1 MSIARPLRF
10 RNLWDMTRRPLDRGL
25 QRLTE
30 CPLAFTQRGNLEH
43 PSISSLKRKRSR
55 WRNEE
60 TLQDASNGL
69 LLSAAKLK
77 VCRYDDGSTDS
88 PLPGLCII
96 RSH

>member
-1 MSIARPLRF
+1 MA
-10 RNLWDMTRRPLDRGL
+10 
-25 QRLTE
+25 
-30 CPLAFTQRGNLEH
+30 
-43 PSISSLKRKRSR
+43 K
-55 WRNEE
+55 EE

-96 RSH
+96 RSDSLLLEEK